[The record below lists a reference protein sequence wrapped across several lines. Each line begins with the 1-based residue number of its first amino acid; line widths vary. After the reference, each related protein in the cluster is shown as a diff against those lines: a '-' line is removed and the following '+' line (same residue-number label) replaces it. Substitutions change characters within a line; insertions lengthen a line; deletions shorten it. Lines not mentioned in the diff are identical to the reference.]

1 MNTRKLGA
9 IFIAIVGIA
18 LAAPGS
24 RAADEYPNKPIQL
37 ICPYGAGGLTD
48 IVARMVG
55 EKMSKILG
63 SSIQV
68 INKPGGGT
76 SIAEGFVAS
85 SKPDGYTLLI
95 NMTGGHIVTPML
107 IPNLPYKMTDLKPIG
122 KMVTADYMVLVG
134 REVPVNTLS
143 ELVTYAKKSGKT
155 AFASPGVGTVNH
167 LALEELNVR
176 TGAGM
181 QHIPYN
187 SELQVVTAL
196 LGNHVQ
202 AGAVTVPFSLKYV
215 KSNQVKGIAVLA
227 SHRDPLLPD
236 VPTSAEQGFPDLIAS
251 IYNILFVPAKT
262 PAPVVKQL
270 EDALQKTLQDKETI
284 EGLKKFELRVDFM
297 RSADTE
303 AFIDREVRKWA
314 AVVTKA
320 NIKK

>member
-1 MNTRKLGA
+1 MKTGNLGA
-9 IFIAIVGIA
+9 LLVGIFVLA

-24 RAADEYPNKPIQL
+24 RAADEYPNKSIQL

-48 IVARMVG
+48 LVARMVAD
-55 EKMSKILG
+55 KMGKMLNT
-63 SSIQV
+63 SIQV

-76 SIAEGFVAS
+76 SIGESFVAA

-95 NMTGGHIVTPML
+95 NMTGGHIVTPMI

-143 ELVTYAKKSGKT
+143 DLVAYAKTSGKF

-176 TGAGM
+176 NGAGM

-187 SELQVVTAL
+187 SELQVINAL

-215 KSNQVKGIAVLA
+215 RSNQVKAVAVLA
-227 SHRDPLLPD
+227 SQRDPLLPD
-236 VPTSAEQGFPDLIAS
+236 VATSAEQGFPELIAS
-251 IYNILFVPAKT
+251 IYNMLFVPAKT
-262 PAPVVKQL
+262 PPAVLKQL
-270 EDALQKTLQDKETI
+270 EDALQKTLQDRETI
-284 EGLKKFELRVDFM
+284 DGLKKLELRVDHL

-303 AFIDREVRKWA
+303 AFIEREVKKWA

>member
-1 MNTRKLGA
+1 MQTRSLGA
-9 IFIAIVGIA
+9 LVVAIIAFA
-18 LAAPGS
+18 AAAPGS
-24 RAADEYPNKPIQL
+24 RAAEEYPNRPIQL

-48 IVARMVG
+48 LVARMVG
-55 EKMSKILG
+55 DKMGKILG
-63 SSIQV
+63 NSIQV
-68 INKPGGGT
+68 INKPGAGT
-76 SIAEGFVAS
+76 SIGESFVAS

-95 NMTGGHIVTPML
+95 NMTGGHIVTPMI

-143 ELVTYAKKSGKT
+143 ELVAYAKKAGKF

-176 TGAGM
+176 NGLGM

-187 SELQVVTAL
+187 SELQVITAL

-215 KSNQVKGIAVLA
+215 KSNQVKGVAVLA
-227 SHRDPLLPD
+227 NQRDPLLPD
-236 VPTSAEQGFPDLIAS
+236 IGTSAEQGYPDLIAS
-251 IYNILFVPAKT
+251 IYNMLFVPAKT
-262 PAPVVKQL
+262 PAALVKQL
-270 EDALQKTLQDKETI
+270 EDALQKTLKDKEVSD
-284 EGLKKFELRVDFM
+284 GLKKLELRVDYLN
-297 RSADTE
+297 SADTE
-303 AFIDREVRKWA
+303 AFIDTEVRKWA
-314 AVVTKA
+314 GVVDKA